1 MGKHI
6 KAIQSNCGDEYL
18 LGDFKDYLIQNE
30 IVSQLTARRTPQQN
44 GVVQRKNRSIL
55 EMTRPMI
62 SYSTLPI
69 SFWAYA
75 RKTASHI
82 LNLVL
87 SKSIP
92 NTPKELW
99 SGRKPS
105 MKYLHI
111 RGCPTHVFKGKSN
124 KLEAKIEV
132 CMFLGYSKETKGYL
146 FYNHKN
152 NKMFVSTH
160 AKFLEDDYVN
170 NFNPRSKVVLAE
182 LDEPIIK
189 QPMDETRDDVVVLDT
204 PQDTTHEMSNT

>member
-1 MGKHI
+1 MI
-6 KAIQSNCGDEYL
+6 
-18 LGDFKDYLIQNE
+18 
-30 IVSQLTARRTPQQN
+30 
-44 GVVQRKNRSIL
+44 RS
-55 EMTRPMI
+55 MI

-111 RGCPTHVFKGKSN
+111 RGCPTHMFKGKSN
-124 KLEAKIEV
+124 KLEAKTEV
-132 CMFLGYSKETKGYL
+132 CMFLGYSKEIKGYL

-170 NFNPRSKVVLAE
+170 NFNTRSKVVLVE
-182 LDEPIIK
+182 LDKPVIK

-204 PQDTTHEMSNT
+204 PQDTTHEMSNTQVPYRSGRFVKPPIRFIGLGETY